1 MTSERTSVV
10 ARSRDLLAVTL
21 LAGAAGAV
29 VVSSAPVPV
38 RLIFSLPLIFVLP
51 GYAVAAAIFGDAR
64 LDRAQWILLSV
75 GLSIVTAILV
85 ALVLY
90 LTPFDLRAGS
100 WGWALVL
107 VVFAGSGIAVLRR
120 RNQEGWQRPRLPSLR
135 VRRTAILVALV
146 LYLTPFD
153 DRAGSWGWALVLVV
167 VAGSGIAVLRRRNR
181 EGRQRPRLPRL
192 RARDALLLLAAA
204 AVAAG
209 AVAFARTALPAKNVQ
224 GYTALWLLPGHNRS
238 MRVGI
243 TSGELHPMTYQ
254 LRLRLG
260 PRHAYTRSVSLEPG
274 QRWEEIVRFRSPGN
288 TAGVP
293 VTANLFREGSRR
305 IYRQVRARLTQ

>member
-90 LTPFDLRAGS
+90 LTPFDL
-100 WGWALVL
+100 
-107 VVFAGSGIAVLRR
+107 
-120 RNQEGWQRPRLPSLR
+120 
-135 VRRTAILVALV
+135 
-146 LYLTPFD
+146 
-153 DRAGSWGWALVLVV
+153 RAGSWGWALVLVV